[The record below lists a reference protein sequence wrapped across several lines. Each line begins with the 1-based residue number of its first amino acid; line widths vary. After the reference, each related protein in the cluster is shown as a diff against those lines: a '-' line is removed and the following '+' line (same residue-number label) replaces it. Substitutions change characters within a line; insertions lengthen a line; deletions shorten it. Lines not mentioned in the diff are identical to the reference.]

1 MRDNLFSITTLWE
14 CPGGPVVRTL
24 LSEGPGGKLQPTKKP
39 ASHHSKHLIWVNS
52 LNSHKNPVTSILFII
67 LLYDEETRAREAIQ
81 FAESQYFKLREIQVA
96 DKLISHTWIQVPLSP
111 SYSLCDLRNGFIS
124 QNLFYHLSIGNNVI

>member
-1 MRDNLFSITTLWE
+1 MVQWL
-14 CPGGPVVRTL
+14 GPYSPRAQVQC
-24 LSEGPGGKLQPTKKP
+24 PGGKLQPTKKP

-67 LLYDEETRAREAIQ
+67 PLYDEETRAREAIQ

-96 DKLISHTWIQVPLSP
+96 DRLISHTWIQVPISP